1 MAQPARPSYGREVVP
16 GFPSRFIAVDKRAAA
31 ELKKR
36 TLTNLYNN
44 RPAWLVSAHKALDE
58 AVAAAYGCS
67 KDLDEGDMLQFL
79 LSENLR
85 RKPAQETLFGPEDE
99 DDEEGTDS

>member
-1 MAQPARPSYGREVVP
+1 MTSLIHEVGP

-58 AVAAAYGCS
+58 AVAAAYSCS
-67 KDLDEGDMLQFL
+67 LDLDEGDMLQFL
-79 LSENLR
+79 L
-85 RKPAQETLFGPEDE
+85 A
-99 DDEEGTDS
+99 